1 MSTYNQMD
9 QSDKKI
15 AYIAVAIYALLLIVC
30 VLVFKFTIKDSFA
43 EYPPKTGI
51 LVALGDMVEGRGD
64 ELLQKTVTEDRQVTT
79 PAVNPSPNTQA
90 VEQNIPNPSNTPTQ
104 IKENDKA
111 PDGVLNT
118 SSAKPKPKKEVN
130 KSALYQSNN
139 GSTAQSIGEKT
150 GQGTMGSI
158 NGDPNSD
165 NHTITDGFSLD
176 GRSIIGS
183 LPRPT
188 YSSNNEGIVV
198 IDIQVDQEGVVTS
211 AAFKVQGSTTSDSKL
226 VAEAIS
232 AAKKARFNR
241 DASARFVQTGTIT
254 YTFKV
259 R

>member
-1 MSTYNQMD
+1 MRYYNQID
-9 QSDKKI
+9 QSDKKF
-15 AYIAVAIYALLLIVC
+15 AYMAVAIYAVLLIVS
-30 VLVFKFTIKDSFA
+30 VLVFKFTIKDTFT

-64 ELLQKTVTEDRQVTT
+64 ELLQKTVTQDNKTT
-79 PAVNPSPNTQA
+79 SVATSASQDNKA
-90 VEQNIPNPSNTPTQ
+90 VEQNIPTPSKTPTTV
-104 IKENDKA
+104 KDNDKA

-118 SSAKPKPKKEVN
+118 SSAQAKPKPKVN

-150 GQGTMGSI
+150 GKGTMGSI

-183 LPRPT
+183 LPRPS

-198 IDIQVDQEGVVTS
+198 IDIQVDQEGNVTS
-211 AAFKVQGSTTSDSKL
+211 ATFKVQGSTTSDSKL

-241 DASARFVQTGTIT
+241 DANARFVQTGTIT